1 MIKNDFQNTNFS
13 RNEYFKTK
21 TYKIRVFL
29 IQNRTNVVSPVI
41 DVINMDDFRYVAASA
56 ELRGG
61 FDWNL
66 VFKWEYLSP
75 QERKEFT
82 RDPTRVI
89 K

>member
-1 MIKNDFQNTNFS
+1 M
-13 RNEYFKTK
+13 
-21 TYKIRVFL
+21 
-29 IQNRTNVVSPVI
+29 VSPVI

-75 QERKEFT
+75 QERREFA
-82 RDPTRVI
+82 RDPTQVI
-89 K
+89 R

>member
-1 MIKNDFQNTNFS
+1 MDLKCPKNEGLIHLQNTIVQ
-13 RNEYFKTK
+13 YAL
-21 TYKIRVFL
+21 VF
-29 IQNRTNVVSPVI
+29 QNRTNVVSPVI

-75 QERKEFT
+75 NDRREFAL
-82 RDPTRVI
+82 DSTRVI
-89 K
+89 R